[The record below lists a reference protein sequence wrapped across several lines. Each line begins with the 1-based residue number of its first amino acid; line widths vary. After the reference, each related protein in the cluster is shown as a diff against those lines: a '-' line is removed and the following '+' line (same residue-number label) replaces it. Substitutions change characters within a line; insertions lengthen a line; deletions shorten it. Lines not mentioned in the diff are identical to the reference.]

1 MDNRD
6 VTFVKISN
14 QEVLSKFDR
23 LRNAKVQFKLWK
35 KGSDVKEIFH
45 ISLFNL
51 AKSELVLFPEDN
63 KSNLKEQNILYTFE
77 YNGLQFFSSGYLKY
91 NETTQVYTM
100 EVKETVYKCERRENF
115 RVLTDLVYNVFVGIK
130 IAVELKE
137 QEASNVLDIKTGN
150 RRTGYTGI
158 FKKFLELIGDKGDQ
172 ETGVQA
178 GSFRVVDLSTTGL
191 SLYIGESEKPYFD
204 ENKEFNNIIIFFE
217 KDEFLVDEMKMV
229 YIADNLHSGNLLK
242 KYRVGF
248 RFTKI
253 DQKVSAKLY
262 TKLFHSVKDRQLDQ
276 LFEDK
281 IK

>member
-23 LRNAKVQFKLWK
+23 LRSSNVQFRLWK
-35 KGSDVKEIFH
+35 KGSEVKEIFH
-45 ISLFNL
+45 ISLFDS
-51 AKSELVLFPEDN
+51 AKAELVLFPEN
-63 KSNLKEQNILYTFE
+63 SKSSLKEQNILYTFE
-77 YNGLQFFSSGYLKY
+77 QNGLQFFSSGYLKY
-91 NETTQVYTM
+91 NSITDVYTI
-100 EVKETVYKCERRENF
+100 EIKESVYKCERRENF
-115 RVLTDLVYNVFVGIK
+115 RVLTDLVYNVYVGIK
-130 IAVELKE
+130 IALELKE
-137 QEASNVLDIKTGN
+137 QEQSNVLDIKTGT

-172 ETGVQA
+172 ETGVQS

-191 SLYIGESEKPYFD
+191 SLYIGEPEKKYFE
-204 ENKEFNNIIIFFE
+204 ENEIFSNIVIVFE
-217 KDEFLVDEMKMV
+217 KDEFLIDEMKLV

-248 RFTKI
+248 KFTKI

-262 TKLFHSVKDRQLDQ
+262 TKLFHSVKDRQIDQ